1 MLRITTWRLSGT
13 AAPNTT
19 PQTAMQAINEMCS
32 TLARV
37 PGAGSVHW
45 YFGSGGIV
53 TVGEPEGYG
62 VADAILK
69 QPAAQ
74 KAIAKVLGLGYA
86 IVEDQFLLD
95 PPKVMPFIEAQEAV
109 PAHARN

>member
-1 MLRITTWRLSGT
+1 MLRITTWRLASS

-19 PQTAMQAINEMCS
+19 PQTAMQAVNEMCA
-32 TLARV
+32 TLAKI
-37 PGAGSVHW
+37 PGSGSVRW
-45 YFGSGGIV
+45 FYGSGGIV
-53 TVGEPEGYG
+53 TVGEPESYA

-74 KAIAKVLGLGYA
+74 KAVAKVLGLGYA

-95 PPKVMPFIEAQEAV
+95 PPKVLPFIEAQEAV